1 MRGNLWNNP
10 WRDASSACLQ
20 VLKDLECCLAVG
32 WLKTTWK
39 NLFPW
44 YVSGEEQ
51 CMRRAKWFAAGSS
64 ILAWSAIERVRFR
77 SANPRAFA

>member
-1 MRGNLWNNP
+1 MRGKLWNNPWRDASSAKLWNNP

-39 NLFPW
+39 L
-44 YVSGEEQ
+44 VSVV
-51 CMRRAKWFAAGSS
+51 CVW
-64 ILAWSAIERVRFR
+64 
-77 SANPRAFA
+77 

>member
-10 WRDASSACLQ
+10 LRDASSACLQ

-39 NLFPW
+39 TCFRRMCLVMNSACGEP
-44 YVSGEEQ
+44 SGSLPDHRSWLG
-51 CMRRAKWFAAGSS
+51 C
-64 ILAWSAIERVRFR
+64 AIETVRFR